1 MDLFFA
7 AIGMRSVAALRSTAT
22 VADAEL
28 VARFQRGDRRAFD
41 EIVVRYQSR
50 IYSLCLRWLNDRE
63 VAEEQ
68 AQDVFVAAFRA
79 LGNFRSECSLS
90 TWLFRIGVNHC
101 RNARLYRMRR
111 AYGRHETYDAPRDDD
126 DGPVRQLADAEG
138 PHADRGVHQTEAGT
152 IVQAALA
159 DALPSNIEPP
169 TLRSTE
175 NTGVPNVEARV
186 AYASGAPHG
195 DGSWVPWPKWE
206 LGLSGATKPRPMAV
220 APARVARMRRSQRSK
235 IDGNPSSSIEVR
247 ACERP

>member
-7 AIGMRSVAALRSTAT
+7 AIGMRSVAALRSGAT

-159 DALPSNIEPP
+159 ELDEEHRQILILRDVEDLAYEDIADILDLPRGTVKSRIH
-169 TLRSTE
+169 R
-175 NTGVPNVEARV
+175 AR
-186 AYASGAPHG
+186 A
-195 DGSWVPWPKWE
+195 E
-206 LGLSGATKPRPMAV
+206 LAQKL
-220 APARVARMRRSQRSK
+220 ARR
-235 IDGNPSSSIEVR
+235 VR
-247 ACERP
+247 ATDVL

>member
-7 AIGMRSVAALRSTAT
+7 AIGMRSVAALRSSAT

-28 VARFQRGDRRAFD
+28 VTRFQRGDRRAFD

-50 IYSLCLRWLNDRE
+50 IYSLCVRWLNDRE

-138 PHADRGVHQTEAGT
+138 PHADRGVHQNEAGS

-159 DALPSNIEPP
+159 ELDEEHRQILILRDVEDLAYEDIADILDLPRGTVKSRIH
-169 TLRSTE
+169 R
-175 NTGVPNVEARV
+175 AR
-186 AYASGAPHG
+186 A
-195 DGSWVPWPKWE
+195 E
-206 LGLSGATKPRPMAV
+206 LAQKL
-220 APARVARMRRSQRSK
+220 ARR
-235 IDGNPSSSIEVR
+235 VR
-247 ACERP
+247 ATDVL